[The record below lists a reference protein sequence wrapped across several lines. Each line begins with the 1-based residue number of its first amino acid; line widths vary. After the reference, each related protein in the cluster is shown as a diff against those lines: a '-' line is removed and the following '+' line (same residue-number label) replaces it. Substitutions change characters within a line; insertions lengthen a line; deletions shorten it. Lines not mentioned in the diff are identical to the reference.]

1 MKYFLIAGEAS
12 GDLHAANLIAALEHF
27 DPEAE
32 YAGWGGD
39 RMQKNGLQLLKHYR
53 ELDYMGFLEV
63 IKNLPAIFRN
73 FKDCKAQIRAFQPD
87 AVILVDY
94 PGFNL
99 RMAAWLHKHK
109 IPVFYYISPQVW
121 AWKASRVKKIRK
133 YVDRMFSILPF
144 EGEFYAQYN
153 YKVDFVGHP
162 LLDAIREYQHSEK
175 DINAGVPS
183 LKDDPRPLV
192 ALLPGSRK
200 QEVER
205 MLPVMLKMIPLFPDI
220 QFVVAEVDSLEPS
233 YYQDFYKE
241 HSPVRG
247 LRGKTYPLLSVAHA
261 AVVTSGTA
269 SLETALFGL
278 PSVICYKAGG
288 FSYQIAKRLVK
299 VRFIGLANLIMDR
312 MIIPELIQE
321 EMNAKKLAQ
330 TLEPLLEDSPA
341 RRQMKLDLASLR
353 DVLGG
358 PGASKRTARLIFAHL
373 MKIPVE

>member
-1 MKYFLIAGEAS
+1 
-12 GDLHAANLIAALEHF
+12 
-27 DPEAE
+27 
-32 YAGWGGD
+32 
-39 RMQKNGLQLLKHYR
+39 
-53 ELDYMGFLEV
+53 MGFLEV
-63 IKNLPAIFRN
+63 IKNLPAIVRN
-73 FKDCKAQIRAFQPD
+73 FKDCKAQIHAFQPD

-99 RMAAWLHKHK
+99 RMAAWLHKYK

-144 EGEFYAQYN
+144 EEEFYAQYD

-162 LLDAIREYQHSEK
+162 LLDAIGEYQHSEK
-175 DINAGVPS
+175 ILDEAAPQ

-192 ALLPGSRK
+192 CLLPGSRK

-205 MLPVMLKMIPLFPDI
+205 MLPVMLKMIPRFPDF
-220 QFVVAEVDSLEPS
+220 QFVVAEVDTLEAS
-233 YYQDFYKE
+233 YYQAFYKDYP
-241 HSPVRG
+241 SVRG
-247 LRGKTYPLLSVAHA
+247 VRGKTYQLLSTAKA

-312 MIIPELIQE
+312 MIIPELIQD
-321 EMNAKKLAQ
+321 EMNAGKLQQ
-330 TLEPLLEDSPA
+330 TLEPLLSDTPA
-341 RRQMKLDLASLR
+341 RRQMKLELARLR
-353 DVLGG
+353 EVLGG
-358 PGASKRTARLIFAHL
+358 PGASKRTASLIFAHL
-373 MKIPVE
+373 MKKPVE